1 MKGKIKYYLKKPKS
15 EIIKDLMFWLAVSGS
30 IVIAASSPFFVQRLL
45 QKLSAKHKKTYNTQ
59 SFRNAFYRLKREG
72 YLNVQTSNHQIYIS
86 LTPEG
91 RKKAGRF
98 QINHLTIA
106 RPAKWDGKWRVI
118 VFDIKHKQRIKREAL
133 RGFIKRLGFYQLQ
146 KSVWVHPYDCR
157 PEVELLKEFFGFT
170 TRELNFLLV
179 NQIEDDER
187 LRAVFQL

>member
-15 EIIKDLMFWLAVSGS
+15 EIIKDLVFWLAVSGG

-45 QKLSAKHKKTYNTQ
+45 QKLSAKQKKTYNAQ

-98 QINHLTIA
+98 QVNHLTIA
-106 RPAKWDGKWRVI
+106 RPAQWDGKWRVI
-118 VFDIKHKQRIKREAL
+118 VFDVKHKQRIKREAL
-133 RGFIKRLGFYQLQ
+133 RGFIKRLGFSQLQ

-179 NQIEDDER
+179 DQIEDDER
-187 LRAVFQL
+187 LQEVFKL